1 MGLTSRP
8 LVVCGLVL
16 GLRVS
21 AGVRPIRRHQ
31 SRLVVLVAGS
41 SVVAKPRRSG
51 VTVRVCWAQ
60 QAWARLSPNCVTQP
74 ETMLQE
80 SRNGRSRSET
90 KMD

>member
-1 MGLTSRP
+1 
-8 LVVCGLVL
+8 
-16 GLRVS
+16 
-21 AGVRPIRRHQ
+21 
-31 SRLVVLVAGS
+31 
-41 SVVAKPRRSG
+41 